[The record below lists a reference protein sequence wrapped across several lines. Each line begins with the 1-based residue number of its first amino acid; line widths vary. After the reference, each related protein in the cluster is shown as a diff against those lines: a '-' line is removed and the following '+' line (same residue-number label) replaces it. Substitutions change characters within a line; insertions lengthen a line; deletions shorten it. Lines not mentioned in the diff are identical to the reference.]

1 MIESICDLLP
11 DPETLLALE
20 PEELAGFVLQFL
32 NSLGENSGTLNR
44 YNFAMPSTYG
54 RYGSEYHER
63 VGRALMEAWVWLE
76 REGLLAPRP
85 NTTGDFVFVTR
96 RGREI
101 KVPADLTTMRKANLL
116 PRAIL
121 HPRIATKVVAPFIRG
136 DYDTAIFEAMREVE
150 VAVRAAGRYS
160 DLDVGTKLM
169 RKAFDAKSGTL
180 TDLSLP
186 EPERDAMAHLFAGA
200 MGYFKNQQSH
210 RIVGVKDAA
219 AAVEIIALAS
229 FLLRIVDQRKEA
241 IEAQHP

>member
-20 PEELAGFVLQFL
+20 PEELAGFVLSFL
-32 NSLGENSGTLNR
+32 NSQGENTTALNR
-44 YNFAMPSTYG
+44 YNFAMPSTYD
-54 RYGSEYHER
+54 RYPREYLEG
-63 VGRALMEAWVWLE
+63 VGRALMEAWGWLE

-85 NTTGDFVFVTR
+85 GTTGDWVFVTR
-96 RGREI
+96 RGKGI
-101 KVPADLTTMRKANLL
+101 KAAADLTAMQKASLL

-121 HPRIATKVVAPFIRG
+121 HPRIATKVFAPFIRG
-136 DYDTAIFEAMREVE
+136 EYDTAIFEAMREVE

-169 RKAFDAKSGTL
+169 RKAFDAKNGVL
-180 TDLSLP
+180 TDLTLP
-186 EPERDAMAHLFAGA
+186 EPEREAMAHLFAGA

-210 RIVGVKDAA
+210 RVVGIKDAA
-219 AAVEIIALAS
+219 AAVEIIAVAS

-241 IEAQHP
+241 IESQRP